1 MKEHLTTLT
10 IAGAGVVS
18 AEAADIAVSASQLPA
33 EEAIKIFIQVVI
45 GIATLVKMFKKPKKN
60 AE

>member
-10 IAGAGVVS
+10 IAGAGVVG
-18 AEAADIAVSASQLPA
+18 AEAADIAVTASQLPA
-33 EEAIKIFIQVVI
+33 EEAIKIFIQVII

>member
-1 MKEHLTTLT
+1 MKNQIETLV

-18 AEAADIAVSASQLPA
+18 AEAADIAVTASELPA

-45 GIATLVKMFKKPKKN
+45 GIATLVKMFKKPKTKV
-60 AE
+60 

>member
-1 MKEHLTTLT
+1 MKNNIETLV

-18 AEAADIAVSASQLPA
+18 AEAADIAVTASQLPA

-45 GIATLVKMFKKPKKN
+45 GIATLVKMFKKPKTKV
-60 AE
+60 